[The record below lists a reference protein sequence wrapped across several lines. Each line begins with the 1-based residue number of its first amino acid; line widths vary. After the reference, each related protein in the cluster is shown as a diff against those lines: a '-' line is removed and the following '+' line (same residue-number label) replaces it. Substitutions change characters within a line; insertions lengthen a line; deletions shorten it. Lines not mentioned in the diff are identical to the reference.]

1 MEKIEIAVFGGGCF
15 WCTEAVF
22 SRLKGVTKVTSGY
35 AGGTSPN
42 PTYFKVSEELTGHA
56 EVVQIEFDPSIIS
69 YNQLLDIFW
78 HVHDPTTLNQQGADV
93 GTQYRSIILTTS
105 PEQQAQAETSLK
117 ALKNSGEYNQPIVT
131 QIQPLATFY
140 TAEEYHQQYYERNQT
155 QPYCDLVISPKIA
168 KLLNKYGELVKDDKK

>member
-1 MEKIEIAVFGGGCF
+1 MAKTEQAVFGGGCF

-22 SRLKGVTKVTSGY
+22 TRLKGVVKVTSGY
-35 AGGTSPN
+35 AGGHSPN
-42 PTYFKVSEELTGHA
+42 PSYFKVSEELTGHA
-56 EVVQIEFDPSIIS
+56 EVVQIEFDPGLIT

-78 HVHDPTTLNQQGADV
+78 HVHDPTRLNQQGADV

-105 PEQQAQAETSLK
+105 PEQQTQAEASLK
-117 ALKNSGEYNQPIVT
+117 ALKDSGDYDQPIVT

-140 TAEEYHQQYYERNQT
+140 TAEEYHQKYYERNQT

-168 KLLNKYGELVKDDKK
+168 KLLNKYSDLVKDEFK